1 VEETATTAGLRGPNA
16 TAGQAGRLADP
27 FPPEYRADPY
37 PLYDWVRENDPVHRA
52 PDGNWVLVRYSDAHS
67 VLRDQRFSNNPAHLG
82 PEVLE
87 QMGSSPVRRVGSR
100 LMMFLDPPD
109 HTRLRSLVSQAFTP
123 KVVESLRPR
132 IQALVDEL
140 LDAVADR
147 GELDV
152 LADLGYP
159 LPTIVICELLGVP
172 LADRE
177 LFKDWSADA
186 SRLLDGY
193 LEPETQTQGLA
204 AAMQLAAYFT
214 DLIEKRRADPGPD
227 LLSALISAEEAG
239 ERLTH
244 EELLTTATLLLLA
257 GFETTM
263 NLVGNSMLMLLEHPD
278 ELARLR
284 DDPALDRPAVEE
296 LLRYE
301 GPVHITA
308 RIATTDVDVG
318 GQLIRKG
325 EQAAVVLAAANR
337 DPVQFPDP
345 NRLDV
350 GRADNR
356 HLAFAAG
363 AHYCLGAALARIEA
377 RAAIGTLV
385 RRFPDLA
392 LVTTEPQW
400 RDHFVIRGLKEL
412 RVAFTPRPA
421 ATVRS

>member
-1 VEETATTAGLRGPNA
+1 MDTTTDSQA
-16 TAGQAGRLADP
+16 TADRPGRIADP
-27 FPPEYRADPY
+27 FPAEYRADPY
-37 PLYDWVRENDPVHRA
+37 PLYDWVRGNDPVHRA
-52 PDGNWVLVRYSDAHS
+52 PDGNWVLVRYADAS
-67 VLRDQRFSNNPAHLG
+67 FVLRDPRFSNNPSWLG
-82 PEVLE
+82 PEAMA
-87 QMGSSPVRRVGSR
+87 QGATSPIRVAGSR
-100 LMMFLDPPD
+100 VMMFLDPPD
-109 HTRLRSLVSQAFTP
+109 HTRLRSLVSKAFTP
-123 KVVESLRPR
+123 KVVEGLRPR
-132 IQALVDEL
+132 IQALVDEA
-140 LDAVADR
+140 LDAVAEQ
-147 GELDV
+147 GEMDV

-172 LADRE
+172 VEDRE

-186 SRLLDGY
+186 SRLLDGH
-193 LEPETQTQGLA
+193 LPSDVETRGLA
-204 AAMQLAAYFT
+204 ATMQLAQYFT
-214 DLIEKRRADPGPD
+214 DLVEKRKADPRDD
-227 LLSALISAEEAG
+227 LLSAMIAAEEG
-239 ERLTH
+239 GQRLTH
-244 EELLTTATLLLLA
+244 EELLTTSTLLLLA

-263 NLVGNSMLMLLEHPD
+263 NLVGNGVLVLLQHPS

-284 DDPALDRPAVEE
+284 SDPALDRPAVEE
-296 LLRYE
+296 LLRFE
-301 GPVHITA
+301 GPVHVTA
-308 RIATTDVDVG
+308 RIATTDVEVG

-337 DPVQFPDP
+337 DPDQFADP

-377 RAAIGTLV
+377 RAAIATLV

-412 RVAFTPRPA
+412 RVRFTPGRAAARSAPA
-421 ATVRS
+421 A

>member
-1 VEETATTAGLRGPNA
+1 MDTTKDS
-16 TAGQAGRLADP
+16 QAQSDRPGRIADP

-52 PDGNWVLVRYSDAHS
+52 PDGNWVLVRYADAS
-67 VLRDQRFSNNPAHLG
+67 FVLRDPRFSNNPSWLG
-82 PEVLE
+82 PEAMA
-87 QMGSSPVRRVGSR
+87 QGSTSPIRVAGSR
-100 LMMFLDPPD
+100 VMMFLDPPD
-109 HTRLRSLVSQAFTP
+109 HTRLRSLVSKAFTP
-123 KVVESLRPR
+123 KVVEGLRPR
-132 IQALVDEL
+132 IQTLVDEA
-140 LDAVADR
+140 LDAVAEQ
-147 GELDV
+147 GEMDV

-172 LADRE
+172 VEDRE

-186 SRLLDGY
+186 SRLLDGH
-193 LEPETQTQGLA
+193 LPPDVETRGLA
-204 AAMQLAAYFT
+204 ATMQLAQYFT
-214 DLIEKRRADPGPD
+214 DLVQKRKADPRDD
-227 LLSALISAEEAG
+227 LLSAMIAAEEG
-239 ERLTH
+239 GQRLTH
-244 EELLTTATLLLLA
+244 EELLTTSTLLLLA

-263 NLVGNSMLMLLEHPD
+263 NLVGNGVLMLLQHPA
-278 ELARLR
+278 ELDRLR
-284 DDPALDRPAVEE
+284 ADPTLDRPAVEE
-296 LLRYE
+296 LLRFE
-301 GPVHITA
+301 GPVHVTA
-308 RIATTDVDVG
+308 RIATTDVEVG

-337 DPVQFPDP
+337 DPDQFPDP

-377 RAAIGTLV
+377 RAAIATLV

-412 RVAFTPRPA
+412 RVRFTPQA
-421 ATVRS
+421 ARASAVA

>member
-1 VEETATTAGLRGPNA
+1 MDTTTDSQATGDRP
-16 TAGQAGRLADP
+16 GRIADP

-52 PDGNWVLVRYSDAHS
+52 PDGNWVLVRYADAS
-67 VLRDQRFSNNPAHLG
+67 FVLRDPRFSNNPSWLG
-82 PEVLE
+82 PEAMA
-87 QMGSSPVRRVGSR
+87 QGATSPIRVAGSR
-100 LMMFLDPPD
+100 VMMFLDPPD
-109 HTRLRSLVSQAFTP
+109 HTRLRSLVSKAFTP
-123 KVVESLRPR
+123 KVVEGLRPR
-132 IQALVDEL
+132 IQALVDEA
-140 LDAVADR
+140 LDAVAEQ
-147 GELDV
+147 GEMDV

-172 LADRE
+172 VEDRE

-186 SRLLDGY
+186 SRLLDGH
-193 LEPETQTQGLA
+193 LPADVETRGLA
-204 AAMQLAAYFT
+204 ATMHLAQYFT
-214 DLIEKRRADPGPD
+214 DLVQKRKAEPRDD
-227 LLSALISAEEAG
+227 LLSAMIAAEEG
-239 ERLTH
+239 GQRLTH
-244 EELLTTATLLLLA
+244 EELLTTSTLLLLA

-263 NLVGNSMLMLLEHPD
+263 NLVGNGVLMLLQHPA
-278 ELARLR
+278 ELDRLR
-284 DDPALDRPAVEE
+284 ADPTLDRAAVEE
-296 LLRYE
+296 LLRFE
-301 GPVHITA
+301 GPVHVTA
-308 RIATTDVDVG
+308 RIATTDVEVG

-337 DPVQFPDP
+337 DPDQFPDP

-377 RAAIGTLV
+377 RAAIATLV

-392 LVTTEPQW
+392 LVTSDPQW

-412 RVAFTPRPA
+412 RVRFTPQAARPSA
-421 ATVRS
+421 VA